1 MFFYWRA
8 RNAYWEEN
16 ISDRIMLLKGLCH
29 ELRGYSVITNLSL
42 KIRSN
47 VKKPLLIKRV
57 NIGHS
62 WPSSSFSF
70 PT

>member
-16 ISDRIMLLKGLCH
+16 ISDRIILLKGLCH

-47 VKKPLLIKRV
+47 VKKKTL
-57 NIGHS
+57 
-62 WPSSSFSF
+62 SSV
-70 PT
+70 